1 MKGFLT
7 ECYICRYKYYAMRLR
22 FLFIL
27 ILFPAFL
34 FAQDEGGDRGYI
46 VKVGDMCPDFVIET
60 PNGEKTSMNELRGQV
75 VMLQFTASWCGVCR
89 KEMPHIEKDIWQA
102 YKDKGLILYGID
114 RGETPEV
121 TSAFAEKMKI
131 TYPLAL
137 DEDESIFQKFAL
149 KKAGVTRN
157 ILVDENG
164 KIVYLTRL
172 FNMDEFNGL
181 VEKIGELL
189 D

>member
-1 MKGFLT
+1 
-7 ECYICRYKYYAMRLR
+7 MRLAA
-22 FLFIL
+22 FFIL
-27 ILFPAFL
+27 MLFPAL
-34 FAQDEGGDRGYI
+34 LVAQVEGADRGYI
-46 VKVGDMCPDFVIET
+46 VKVGDKCPDFEIKL
-60 PNGEKTSMNELRGQV
+60 PNGEKTSMKELRGKV

-102 YKDKGLILYGID
+102 YKGKGLILYGID

-121 TSAFAEKMKI
+121 TTAFADKIGI

-157 ILVDENG
+157 ILVDRSG

-172 FNMDEFNGL
+172 FNMEEFEGL
-181 VEKIGELL
+181 KKKIGELL
-189 D
+189 E